1 MVYIV
6 VCTNVLILKN
16 INMKKILILLFF
28 LPSFAIAQDT
38 IIISKIFGEDTL
50 WSVKK
55 VYVNQ
60 DVQIKLF
67 EDSSAIYYY
76 ILNDVVDEARKMTD
90 AFNIYEN
97 RNKFLN
103 GLHKLDK
110 SMVNGKVESA
120 FNYLSNLY
128 ASFWTGNY
136 NAIANGTRVLAGAE
150 IFFNKNNELR
160 IKIGES
166 INKSFIAIADTYG
179 IIVNYPN
186 TGDRFVIYKTTDKS
200 FKDLDNKLI
209 LRKQKQLNR

>member
-1 MVYIV
+1 
-6 VCTNVLILKN
+6 
-16 INMKKILILLFF
+16 MKKILILLSFI
-28 LPSFAIAQDT
+28 PSFVFAQDT
-38 IIISKIFGEDTL
+38 IIISKVFADDTL

-55 VYVNQ
+55 VYANQ
-60 DVQIKLF
+60 DIQVKTF

-76 ILNDVVDEARKMTD
+76 ILNDIVDEARKMTD

-103 GLHKLDK
+103 TLHKLDK
-110 SMVNGKVESA
+110 SMVNGKIESS
-120 FNYLSNLY
+120 FNYLNQLY

-136 NAIANGTRVLAGAE
+136 NATANGVKVLAGAE

-166 INKSFIAIADTYG
+166 INKPFISVADTYG
-179 IIVNYPN
+179 IIANYPN
-186 TGDRFVIYKTTDKS
+186 NGDRFVIYKTTDKA

-209 LRKQKQLNR
+209 LKKLKK

>member
-1 MVYIV
+1 
-6 VCTNVLILKN
+6 
-16 INMKKILILLFF
+16 MKKILILLSLF
-28 LPSFAIAQDT
+28 PSFAFAQDT
-38 IIISKIFGEDTL
+38 VIISKIFADDTL

-55 VYVNQ
+55 VYANE
-60 DVQIKLF
+60 DVQIKTF

-90 AFNIYEN
+90 AFNLYEN

-103 GLHKLDK
+103 GLFKLDK
-110 SMVNGKVESA
+110 SMVNGNIASG
-120 FNYLSNLY
+120 FDYLSNLY

-150 IFFNKNNELR
+150 IFVNKNNELK

-166 INKSFIAIADTYG
+166 INKPFIAVADTYG

-186 TGDRFVIYKTTDKS
+186 TGDKFVIYKTNEKS
-200 FKDLDNKLI
+200 FKDLDNKLV

>member
-1 MVYIV
+1 
-6 VCTNVLILKN
+6 
-16 INMKKILILLFF
+16 MKKILIFLF
-28 LPSFAIAQDT
+28 LIPSFVYAQDT
-38 IIISKIFGEDTL
+38 VIISKIFADDTL

-55 VYVNQ
+55 VYANQ

-90 AFNIYEN
+90 AYNIYEN

-110 SMVNGKVESA
+110 SMINGKVESG
-120 FNYLSNLY
+120 FDYLSNLY

-136 NAIANGTRVLAGAE
+136 SAIANGTKVLAGAE

-166 INKSFIAIADTYG
+166 INKPFISIADTYG

-186 TGDRFVIYKTTDKS
+186 TGDKFVIYKTTDKS

-209 LRKQKQLNR
+209 LRKQKQINR

>member
-1 MVYIV
+1 MVSNKI
-6 VCTNVLILKN
+6 K
-16 INMKKILILLFF
+16 NMKQLLPLF
-28 LPSFAIAQDT
+28 LFLFPSFVFAQDT
-38 IIISKIFGEDTL
+38 VIISKIFADDTL

-60 DVQIKLF
+60 DVQVKLF
-67 EDSSAIYYY
+67 EDSSGIYYY

-103 GLHKLDK
+103 ALYKLDK

-120 FNYLSNLY
+120 FDYLSNLY

-136 NAIANGTRVLAGAE
+136 NAIANGTKVLAGAE
-150 IFFNKNNELR
+150 IFVNKNNELR

-166 INKSFIAIADTYG
+166 INKPFIAVADTYG
-179 IIVNYPN
+179 IIANYPN
-186 TGDRFVIYKTTDKS
+186 TGDRFVIYKANEKS

-209 LRKQKQLNR
+209 LRKQKQISR

>member
-1 MVYIV
+1 LVSFGLLL
-6 VCTNVLILKN
+6 NKQ
-16 INMKKILILLFF
+16 NMKKILILLSLF
-28 LPSFAIAQDT
+28 PSFVFAQDT
-38 IIISKIFGEDTL
+38 VIISKIFADDTL

-60 DVQIKLF
+60 DVQVKLF
-67 EDSSAIYYY
+67 EDSLGIYYY

-90 AFNIYEN
+90 AFNLYEN

-103 GLHKLDK
+103 ALHKLDK
-110 SMVNGKVESA
+110 SMVNGNIASG
-120 FNYLSNLY
+120 FDYLSNLY

-136 NAIANGTRVLAGAE
+136 NAIANGTKVLAGAE
-150 IFFNKNNELR
+150 IFVNNKNELR

-166 INKSFIAIADTYG
+166 INKPFIAIADTYG
-179 IIVNYPN
+179 IIANYPN

>member
-1 MVYIV
+1 
-6 VCTNVLILKN
+6 
-16 INMKKILILLFF
+16 MKKILILLSLF
-28 LPSFAIAQDT
+28 PSFAFAQDT
-38 IIISKIFGEDTL
+38 VIISKIFAEDTL

-60 DVQIKLF
+60 DVQVKLF

-103 GLHKLDK
+103 ALYKLDK

-120 FNYLSNLY
+120 FDYLSNLY

-150 IFFNKNNELR
+150 IFVNKNNELR

-166 INKSFIAIADTYG
+166 INKPFIAVADTYG
-179 IIVNYPN
+179 IIANYPN
-186 TGDRFVIYKTTDKS
+186 TGDRFVIYKTNEKS

>member
-1 MVYIV
+1 
-6 VCTNVLILKN
+6 
-16 INMKKILILLFF
+16 MKKILIFLSLF
-28 LPSFAIAQDT
+28 PSFAIAQDT
-38 IIISKIFGEDTL
+38 VTISKIFADDTL

-55 VYVNQ
+55 VYANQ

-103 GLHKLDK
+103 GLFKLDK

-128 ASFWTGNY
+128 ASFWLGNY
-136 NAIANGTRVLAGAE
+136 NAIANDTKVIAGAE
-150 IFFNKNNELR
+150 IFVNNKNELR
-160 IKIGES
+160 IKIGEN
-166 INKSFIAIADTYG
+166 INKPFISIADTYG
-179 IIVNYPN
+179 IIANYPN
-186 TGDRFVIYKTTDKS
+186 TGDRFVIYKTNEKS

-209 LRKQKQLNR
+209 LKKQKQITR

>member
-1 MVYIV
+1 MFPLVSFGLLL
-6 VCTNVLILKN
+6 NKQ
-16 INMKKILILLFF
+16 NMKKILILLSLF
-28 LPSFAIAQDT
+28 PSFAFAQDT
-38 IIISKIFGEDTL
+38 VIISKIFADDTL

-60 DVQIKLF
+60 DVQVKLF
-67 EDSSAIYYY
+67 EDSLGIYYY

-90 AFNIYEN
+90 AFNLYEN

-103 GLHKLDK
+103 ALHKLDK

-120 FNYLSNLY
+120 FDYLSNLY

-136 NAIANGTRVLAGAE
+136 NAISNGTKVLAGAE
-150 IFFNKNNELR
+150 IFVNKNNELR

-166 INKSFIAIADTYG
+166 INKPFIAVADTYG

-186 TGDRFVIYKTTDKS
+186 TGDRFVIYKTNEKS

-209 LRKQKQLNR
+209 LRKQKQINR

>member
-1 MVYIV
+1 
-6 VCTNVLILKN
+6 
-16 INMKKILILLFF
+16 MKKILILLSLF
-28 LPSFAIAQDT
+28 PSFAFAQDT
-38 IIISKIFGEDTL
+38 VIISKIFADDTL

-60 DVQIKLF
+60 DVQVKLF
-67 EDSSAIYYY
+67 EDSSGIYYY
-76 ILNDVVDEARKMTD
+76 ILNDIVDEARKMTD

-103 GLHKLDK
+103 ALHKLDK
-110 SMVNGKVESA
+110 SMVNGNVESA
-120 FNYLSNLY
+120 FDYLSNLY

-136 NAIANGTRVLAGAE
+136 NAIANGTNVLAGAE
-150 IFFNKNNELR
+150 IFVNKKNELR

-166 INKSFIAIADTYG
+166 INKPFIAVADTYG

-186 TGDRFVIYKTTDKS
+186 TGDRFVIYKTNEKS

-209 LRKQKQLNR
+209 LRKQKQINR

>member
-1 MVYIV
+1 
-6 VCTNVLILKN
+6 
-16 INMKKILILLFF
+16 MKKILILLSLF
-28 LPSFAIAQDT
+28 PSFAFAQDT
-38 IIISKIFGEDTL
+38 VIISKIFADDTL

-60 DVQIKLF
+60 DVQVKLF
-67 EDSSAIYYY
+67 EDSSGIYYY
-76 ILNDVVDEARKMTD
+76 ILNDVVDEARNMTD
-90 AFNIYEN
+90 AFNLYEN

-103 GLHKLDK
+103 ALHKLDK

-120 FNYLSNLY
+120 FDYLSNLY

-136 NAIANGTRVLAGAE
+136 NAIANGTKVLAGAE
-150 IFFNKNNELR
+150 IFVNKNNELR

-166 INKSFIAIADTYG
+166 INKPFIAVADTYG
-179 IIVNYPN
+179 IVLNYPN
-186 TGDRFVIYKTTDKS
+186 TGDRFVIYKTNEKS

>member
-1 MVYIV
+1 
-6 VCTNVLILKN
+6 
-16 INMKKILILLFF
+16 MKKILFFLFL
-28 LPSFAIAQDT
+28 LPSFAFAQDT
-38 IIISKIFGEDTL
+38 IIISKIFADDTL

-60 DVQIKLF
+60 DVQVKLF
-67 EDSSAIYYY
+67 EDSAAIYYY

-90 AFNIYEN
+90 VFNIYEN
-97 RNKFLN
+97 RNKFIN
-103 GLHKLDK
+103 GLFKLDK

-128 ASFWTGNY
+128 ASFWIGNY
-136 NAIANGTRVLAGAE
+136 NAIANGTKVLAGAE
-150 IFFNKNNELR
+150 IFVNNKNELR

-166 INKSFIAIADTYG
+166 INKPFIAIADTYG

-209 LRKQKQLNR
+209 LRKQKK

>member
-1 MVYIV
+1 
-6 VCTNVLILKN
+6 
-16 INMKKILILLFF
+16 MKKILIFLSL
-28 LPSFAIAQDT
+28 LPSFAFAQDT
-38 IIISKIFGEDTL
+38 VIISKIFADDTL

-55 VYVNQ
+55 VYVNE
-60 DVQIKLF
+60 DVQVKLF
-67 EDSSAIYYY
+67 EDSAAIYYY

-103 GLHKLDK
+103 ALHKLDK

-120 FNYLSNLY
+120 FDYLSNLY
-128 ASFWTGNY
+128 ASFWIGNY
-136 NAIANGTRVLAGAE
+136 NAIANGTKVLAGAE
-150 IFFNKNNELR
+150 IFVNKNNELR

-166 INKSFIAIADTYG
+166 INKTFIAVADTYG

-186 TGDRFVIYKTTDKS
+186 TGDRFVIYKTNEKS

-209 LRKQKQLNR
+209 LRKQKK

>member
-1 MVYIV
+1 
-6 VCTNVLILKN
+6 
-16 INMKKILILLFF
+16 MKKILILLSF
-28 LPSFAIAQDT
+28 LPSFAFAQDT
-38 IIISKIFGEDTL
+38 VIISKIFADDTL

-60 DVQIKLF
+60 DVQVKLF
-67 EDSSAIYYY
+67 EDSLGVYYY

-90 AFNIYEN
+90 AFNLYEN

-103 GLHKLDK
+103 ALHKLDK

-120 FNYLSNLY
+120 FDYLSNLY
-128 ASFWTGNY
+128 ASFWIGNY
-136 NAIANGTRVLAGAE
+136 NAIANGTKVLAGAE
-150 IFFNKNNELR
+150 IFVNNKNELR

-166 INKSFIAIADTYG
+166 INKPFIAVADTYG

-186 TGDRFVIYKTTDKS
+186 TGDRFVIYKTNEKS

-209 LRKQKQLNR
+209 LRKQKQINR

>member
-1 MVYIV
+1 
-6 VCTNVLILKN
+6 
-16 INMKKILILLFF
+16 MKKILILLSLF
-28 LPSFAIAQDT
+28 PSFAFAQDT
-38 IIISKIFGEDTL
+38 VIISKIFADDTL

-60 DVQIKLF
+60 DVEVKLF

-97 RNKFLN
+97 RNKFINSLY
-103 GLHKLDK
+103 KLDK

-120 FNYLSNLY
+120 FDYLSNLY

-136 NAIANGTRVLAGAE
+136 NAIANGTKVLAGAE
-150 IFFNKNNELR
+150 IFVNKNNELR

-166 INKSFIAIADTYG
+166 INKPFIAVADTYG

-186 TGDRFVIYKTTDKS
+186 TGDRFVIYKTNEKS

-209 LRKQKQLNR
+209 IRKQKQIKR

>member
-1 MVYIV
+1 
-6 VCTNVLILKN
+6 
-16 INMKKILILLFF
+16 MKKILILLSLF
-28 LPSFAIAQDT
+28 PSFAFAQDT
-38 IIISKIFGEDTL
+38 VIISKIFADDTL

-60 DVQIKLF
+60 DVQVKLF
-67 EDSSAIYYY
+67 EDSSGIYYY

-90 AFNIYEN
+90 AFNLYEN

-103 GLHKLDK
+103 ALHKLDK

-120 FNYLSNLY
+120 FDYLSNLY

-150 IFFNKNNELR
+150 IFVNKNNELR

-166 INKSFIAIADTYG
+166 INKPFIAVADTYG

-186 TGDRFVIYKTTDKS
+186 TGDRFVIYKTNEKS

-209 LRKQKQLNR
+209 LRKQKQINR